1 MYQASQN
8 ASRYI
13 PGLNQ
18 RPADVPQEQQIPQG
32 QIPKD
37 VSTVLYK

>member
-18 RPADVPQEQQIPQG
+18 RPADVPEGQAIPQE

-37 VSTVLYK
+37 VST